1 MLDTLD
7 TIARQKYGFSRVVAL
22 SYSQAVEKVKQALK
36 EQGFGVLAEIDVR
49 KAMKEKLNVDFPDYV
64 ILGACNPP
72 LAHRALQAEP
82 RLGLLLP
89 CNVIVRAVE
98 NGTEVGVVDA
108 DAMLSVVGNAELQP
122 IAREANDRLQNAL
135 KAL

>member
-1 MLDTLD
+1 MLEALD
-7 TIARQKYGFSRVVAL
+7 TITRQGYGFSRVISLPYEDA
-22 SYSQAVEKVKQALK
+22 VKQIKEKLK

-49 KAMKEKLNVDFPDYV
+49 AAMKEKLNVDFPKYV
-64 ILGACNPP
+64 ILGACNPQ

-89 CNVIVRAVE
+89 CNVVVRQVGG
-98 NGTEVGVVDA
+98 GTEVSTVDA
-108 DAMLSVVGNAELQP
+108 DAMLALVNNPELAP
-122 IAREANDRLQNAL
+122 IAKQANQLLQNAL

>member
-1 MLDTLD
+1 MLEALDTM
-7 TIARQKYGFSRVVAL
+7 TRQGYGFSKVVAL
-22 SYSQAVEKVKQALK
+22 PYEEAVKQIKEKLK

-49 KAMKEKLNVDFPDYV
+49 AAMKEKLNVDFPNYV

-89 CNVIVRAVE
+89 CNVVVRQVGG
-98 NGTEVGVVDA
+98 GTEVATIDA
-108 DAMLSVVGNAELQP
+108 EAMLALVNNDELRP
-122 IAREANDRLQNAL
+122 IAREANERLQNAL